1 MSPPAPS
8 AVTGA
13 AATGAR
19 MGLLSC
25 HVCGQLSRASP
36 GAHEACCPRCASPLH
51 LRKPDSISRTWAL
64 LIAAMILYVPA
75 NLLPMM
81 KTSSLFGTQSDTIM
95 SGVVYFWTSGSWY
108 LALIIF
114 FASIMVPLLKMIA
127 LVVLLVSVQRRSG
140 WQRGQRA
147 RLYRLVEFVG
157 RWSMLDIYVVAVIV
171 ALVQLKA
178 LATIDAG
185 PGAIAF
191 GAVVV
196 LTMFAA
202 MTFDPR
208 LIWDPLE
215 KSDG

>member
-1 MSPPAPS
+1 MNRPA
-8 AVTGA
+8 ATA
-13 AATGAR
+13 AALALLSCR
-19 MGLLSC
+19 VCGLLSR
-25 HVCGQLSRASP
+25 QAP
-36 GAHEACCPRCASPLH
+36 GMHANLCPRCGAHLH
-51 LRKPDSISRTWAL
+51 FRKPNSVSRTWAL
-64 LIAAMILYVPA
+64 LLSAMILYIPA

-81 KTSSLFGTQSDTIM
+81 KTSSLFGSQTDTIM
-95 SGVVYFWTSGSWY
+95 SGVVYFWVSGSWY

-114 FASIMVPLLKMIA
+114 FASIMVPLLKM
-127 LVVLLVSVQRRSG
+127 LSLVLLLASVQYRSR
-140 WQRGQRA
+140 WQPAQRA
-147 RLYRLVEFVG
+147 RLYRLVEFIG

-171 ALVQLKA
+171 ALVQLKV
-178 LATIDAG
+178 LATIEPG

-202 MTFDPR
+202 MAFDPR

>member
-1 MSPPAPS
+1 MSAKQ
-8 AVTGA
+8 ATA
-13 AATGAR
+13 ASV
-19 MGLLSC
+19 GLLNC
-25 HVCGQLSRASP
+25 HICGQLSRLKR
-36 GAHEACCPRCASPLH
+36 GLHEACCPRCGSALH
-51 LRKPDSISRTWAL
+51 ARKPNSIPRTWAL

-81 KTSSLFGTQSDTIM
+81 HTSSLFGSQSDTIM
-95 SGVVYFWTSGSWY
+95 SGVVYFWTTGSWY

-114 FASIMVPLLKMIA
+114 FASIMVPLLKMLA
-127 LVVLLVSVQRRSG
+127 LMVLLVSVQRSSR
-140 WQRGQRA
+140 WQREQRA

-178 LATIDAG
+178 LATIQPG

-202 MTFDPR
+202 LTFDPR
-208 LIWDPLE
+208 LIWEPQRE
-215 KSDG
+215 SHG